1 MLSPTTLDLP
11 SARRRLKGR
20 VHRTPLLHSTQI
32 DLKVGRRVW
41 FKAECLQRTGSFK
54 IRGALNAALHGW
66 EAGDRR
72 GLACVSSGNHGQA
85 VAVAARELGLPAL
98 VVMSGDSSELKATA
112 IRGYGAEVYT
122 EGVTVQNRE
131 EVCQAL
137 ASERGLRFVH
147 PHDDQEV
154 MAGQATVAQEL
165 VEQLREHEVEA
176 EAVLIPVGGGGLL
189 AGMVTTLTQQLPQ
202 TTVIGVEP
210 SAGDDGLRSL
220 RQGELVTLA
229 ATPDTLADGA
239 RTVRL
244 GTGCWEIIRS
254 LQPVLATVDEG
265 ALARSCW
272 WLWTRT
278 KLMVEPTG
286 ALTLAALLAPPAA
299 SSRALPDRGGDVVCV
314 VSGGNLDPAQ
324 VPTILELASRQ
335 GGSR

>member
-1 MLSPTTLDLP
+1 
-11 SARRRLKGR
+11 
-20 VHRTPLLHSTQI
+20 
-32 DLKVGRRVW
+32 
-41 FKAECLQRTGSFK
+41 
-54 IRGALNAALHGW
+54 
-66 EAGDRR
+66 
-72 GLACVSSGNHGQA
+72 
-85 VAVAARELGLPAL
+85 
-98 VVMSGDSSELKATA
+98 
-112 IRGYGAEVYT
+112 
-122 EGVTVQNRE
+122 
-131 EVCQAL
+131 
-137 ASERGLRFVH
+137 
-147 PHDDQEV
+147 
-154 MAGQATVAQEL
+154 
-165 VEQLREHEVEA
+165 
-176 EAVLIPVGGGGLL
+176 
-189 AGMVTTLTQQLPQ
+189 
-202 TTVIGVEP
+202 P